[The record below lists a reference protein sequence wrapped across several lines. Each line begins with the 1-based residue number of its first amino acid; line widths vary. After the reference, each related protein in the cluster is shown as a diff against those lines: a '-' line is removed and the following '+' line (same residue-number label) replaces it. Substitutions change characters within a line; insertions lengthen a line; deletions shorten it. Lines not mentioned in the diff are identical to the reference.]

1 MLKALELIGFK
12 SFADKTRF
20 EFPPGITVV
29 VGPNGSG
36 KSNIVDAMKWVLGA
50 QSAKALRGKDMSDVI
65 FKGSSEG
72 GRKML
77 NAAEATIIFD
87 NGDNRL
93 PIEAS
98 EVHVARRVYRS
109 GESEYLING
118 QPCRL
123 KDIRDLFR
131 GTGVG
136 TDAYSLIEQ
145 GKVERML
152 QASAKDR
159 RAMFEEAAGISRF
172 KAKKVEAQ
180 RRLGR
185 VEQNLLRLS
194 DIVEEVE
201 SRLRSVRSQA
211 TKARRYREYSGR
223 LQQLRTQVG
232 LTDWW
237 RLSRE
242 AQQFE
247 AEQQRLK
254 DESAASDA
262 ELEALEAC
270 ALEQEVEITNAV
282 EMTRV
287 SENQLARIRE
297 QVAVR
302 ESSCDQSRSALQEF
316 EEIAAR
322 HRRQLAAMTGRAG
335 DLQARLKE
343 TIEGLRDAQE
353 VYDQVRRRVTSHERA
368 LTEVSSQVE
377 SSRAERELRRAEY
390 AEGLKNVATLGSG
403 IGSRESQ
410 LESLR
415 AVEQRSRQRLN
426 DLDAVV
432 RTCSQELDAA
442 TRTEESLSTELAT
455 KRSALDAAKAHLV
468 ALRKDLVGKQGE
480 LNELQHRQSTV
491 RERARVL
498 EELEESREGLS
509 AGVRAVLVAA
519 SEVTEGPLADVQ
531 GLVADLLQVSV
542 DIAPLVDVALGDRA
556 QHLIISGDSLVDEIQ
571 CGRYR
576 PAGRV
581 GFMQLEAA
589 PDDRH
594 RANLT
599 GRPGVIGRADQLV
612 TCSKQFEPIKQRLL
626 GDTWFVE
633 SLSIALALS
642 ATAGR
647 GCRFVTSNGELVEP
661 DGAIILGPKLSAMGL
676 VSRRS
681 ELRELH
687 TQVGSLSSR
696 LEEFVGEVASLAES
710 VKSQDSGVTQLDAEF
725 GEAHASLVEV
735 QAQTRLRRER
745 LESLTREQESVA
757 AEANASSV
765 EQQSLESELA
775 ADRAELVG
783 LEQSVSSVEA
793 AVRSVETRLADL
805 EKKREE
811 HAREATAAKVELA
824 KCEQRLE
831 SLQARMTQF
840 EEDSRERTRAIED
853 SKSQLAESSQKLLD
867 TRRDI
872 LRATSELAEMY
883 LRKESIEVEI
893 AVRAGERERL
903 QNEKRELAAKLQSV
917 RRKTQKLEEQLH
929 KIELSVG
936 NLQHERRTLADRIRD
951 DYGIELADAAN
962 EPTQEEQQEREEVEA
977 EIDDLRR
984 KLNNIGA
991 VNMEALNELDD
1002 LETRF
1007 TLLSGQY
1014 NDLVSA
1020 KEALERIITKIDGD
1034 SRRLFEETLEAIRQN
1049 FQVLYRKAFG
1059 GGRADLVME
1068 AGVDPLEAGVDIIAT
1083 PPGKPSFDNSLL
1095 SGGEKALTAVALLL
1109 AIFQYRPSPFCV
1121 LDEVDAPFD
1130 EANIGRFV
1138 DVLRGFLDWTKF
1150 IIVTHSKKTMT
1161 AATTLYGVTMQ
1172 ESGVS
1177 RRVSVRFEDVSDDGH
1192 ISEDAVKRD
1201 DKSSSGDSSRG
1212 VA

>member
-87 NGDNRL
+87 NAENRL
-93 PIEAS
+93 PIEAP
-98 EVHVARRVYRS
+98 EVHVSRRVYRS

-194 DIVEEVE
+194 DIVEEVD

-242 AQQFE
+242 AAQFE
-247 AEQQRLK
+247 SEQQRLK
-254 DESAASDA
+254 DESAAAAA
-262 ELEALEAC
+262 ELEALEARS
-270 ALEQEVEITNAV
+270 LEQEVEITNAV

-287 SENQLARIRE
+287 SENQLARNRE
-297 QVAVR
+297 QIVVR
-302 ESSCDQSRSALQEF
+302 ESSCDQSRATMQDLED
-316 EEIAAR
+316 IAAR

-343 TIEGLRDAQE
+343 TTDGLRDAQE
-353 VYDQVRRRVTSHERA
+353 AYDQIRGRVTSHERA
-368 LTEVSSQVE
+368 LAEVTSQLE
-377 SSRAERELRRAEY
+377 RLRADRETRRAEH
-390 AEGLKNVATLGSG
+390 ADGLKAVSVLGGRIS
-403 IGSRESQ
+403 SRESQ

-415 AVEQRSRQRLN
+415 TAQERAQQRLTE
-426 DLDAVV
+426 LGTTV
-432 RTCSQELDAA
+432 RVCSEELAAA
-442 TRTEESLSTELAT
+442 TNADETFAHEVAT
-455 KRSALDAAKAHLV
+455 KRAALDGARANLVSLRKELAAKQ
-468 ALRKDLVGKQGE
+468 DE
-480 LNELQHRQSTV
+480 LNGLQHRQSTV
-491 RERARVL
+491 RERALVL
-498 EELEESREGLS
+498 KELEESREGLS
-509 AGVRAVLVAA
+509 AGVRDVLVAA
-519 SEVTEGPLADVQ
+519 GDATDGPLADVK

-556 QHLIISGDSLVDEIQ
+556 QHLVVSGDSLLDEIQ
-571 CGRYR
+571 SHRYR

-589 PDDRH
+589 LDDRH
-594 RANLT
+594 RANLA

-612 TCSKQFEPIKQRLL
+612 TCNKHFEPIKQRLL

-681 ELRELH
+681 ELRDLQ
-687 TQVGSLSSR
+687 TQVETLRTSI
-696 LEEFVGEVASLAES
+696 EVAVGEVTSLADS
-710 VKSQDSGVTQLDAEF
+710 VKSQDVAVTQLDVEHS
-725 GEAHASLVEV
+725 EANKSLVEA
-735 QAQTRLRRER
+735 QAQSRSLRER
-745 LESLTREQESVA
+745 LENLNREQGTLTEEMNA
-757 AEANASSV
+757 ARA
-765 EQQSLESELA
+765 EQQSLAAELDT
-775 ADRAELVG
+775 DRAELTK
-783 LEQSVSSVEA
+783 LESVISVAEA
-793 AVRSVETRLADL
+793 AVAAVVNRLGDL

-811 HAREATAAKVELA
+811 HALEATTAKVDLA
-824 KCEQRLE
+824 KSEQRLE

-840 EEDSRERTRAIED
+840 EEDRRERTRAIDD
-853 SKSQLAESSQKLLD
+853 SRSQLAESSQKLLD
-867 TRRDI
+867 TRREI
-872 LRATSELAEMY
+872 LRTTSELAEMY
-883 LRKESIEVEI
+883 LRKELIEAEI
-893 AVRAGERERL
+893 ASRAAERERL
-903 QNEKRELAAKLQSV
+903 QIEKRDLSSTLQSL

-936 NLQHERRTLADRIRD
+936 NLEHERRTLADRIRD
-951 DYGIELADAAN
+951 DYGIELADVGN
-962 EPTQEEQQEREEVEA
+962 EPTEEEQQEREEVEA

-1007 TLLSGQY
+1007 TSLSGQY

-1020 KEALERIITKIDGD
+1020 KESLERIITKIDAD

-1068 AGVDPLEAGVDIIAT
+1068 QGVDPLEAGVDIIAT

-1192 ISEDAVKRD
+1192 ISEEAVQREAKT
-1201 DKSSSGDSSRG
+1201 SSGDANRG

>member
-50 QSAKALRGKDMSDVI
+50 QSAKALRGNDMSDVI

-87 NGDNRL
+87 NSEKRL
-93 PIEAS
+93 PIDAE

-145 GKVERML
+145 GKVEKML
-152 QASAKDR
+152 QASPKDR

-180 RRLGR
+180 RRLVR
-185 VEQNLLRLS
+185 VDQNLLRLS
-194 DIVEEVE
+194 DIVEEVD

-211 TKARRYREYSGR
+211 SKARRYREYSGR

-232 LTDWW
+232 MTDWW

-242 AQQFE
+242 VQQVE
-247 AEQQRLK
+247 AEQQRLR
-254 DESAASDA
+254 DETASAAA
-262 ELEALEAC
+262 ELEMIEARS
-270 ALEQEVEITNAV
+270 LEQEVAITNAV

-287 SENQLARIRE
+287 SENQLARNRE
-297 QVAVR
+297 QIAVR
-302 ESSCDQSRSALQEF
+302 ESSCDQSRSTMQDLED
-316 EEIAAR
+316 IAAR

-335 DLQARLKE
+335 DLQARLRE
-343 TIEGLRDAQE
+343 TTDGLHDAQGSFDE
-353 VYDQVRRRVTSHERA
+353 IQGRATSHDRA
-368 LTEVSSQVE
+368 LAAATLQLDGL
-377 SSRAERELRRAEY
+377 RAERGLRRTEHAD
-390 AEGLKNVATLGSG
+390 GLKNVTALGSR
-403 IGSRESQ
+403 ISSRELQ
-410 LESLR
+410 LESARTVAER
-415 AVEQRSRQRLN
+415 AQQRLKE
-426 DLDAVV
+426 LGTVA
-432 RTCSQELDAA
+432 RACSEELQSAASAEELLAQDAA
-442 TRTEESLSTELAT
+442 T
-455 KRSALDAAKAHLV
+455 KRAALETARANLV
-468 ALRKDLVGKQGE
+468 ALRERLATKQKE
-480 LNELQHRQSTV
+480 LSGLQHRQSTV
-491 RERARVL
+491 SERALVL
-498 EELEESREGLS
+498 EELEESREGLN
-509 AGVRAVLVAA
+509 AGVRDVLVAA
-519 SEVTEGPLADVQ
+519 GDATDGPLADVK
-531 GLVADLLQVSV
+531 GLVADLLQVTV
-542 DIAPLVDVALGDRA
+542 DIAPLVDVALGERA
-556 QHLIISGDSLVDEIQ
+556 QHLVVSGEALLEEIQ
-571 CGRYR
+571 SGRYR

-581 GFMQLEAA
+581 GFMQLEAS

-599 GRPGVIGRADQLV
+599 GRPGVIGRMDQLV
-612 TCSKQFEPIKQRLL
+612 TCSKQFDPIKQRLL
-626 GDTWFVE
+626 GDTWLVQ
-633 SLSIALALS
+633 SLSIALALT

-661 DGAIILGPKLSAMGL
+661 DGAIIIGPKLSAMGL

-681 ELRELH
+681 ELRNLKE
-687 TQVGSLSSR
+687 QVESLRSR
-696 LEEFVGEVASLAES
+696 LEAAAGEVARLVES
-710 VKSQDSGVTQLDAEF
+710 VKSQDHAVTQLDSEF
-725 GEAHASLVEV
+725 GEVNTSHVEA
-735 QAQTRLRRER
+735 QAQTRSLRER
-745 LESLTREQESVA
+745 LENLNREQASLTSEAAAARAEQESLD
-757 AEANASSV
+757 
-765 EQQSLESELA
+765 QHLE
-775 ADRAELVG
+775 ADRAELTK
-783 LEQSVSSVEA
+783 LEGTVTAAEAVVRLVES
-793 AVRSVETRLADL
+793 RCVEL
-805 EKKREE
+805 ERAREE
-811 HAREATAAKVELA
+811 HVRELTAAKVDLA
-824 KCEQRLE
+824 KSEQRLE

-840 EEDSRERTRAIED
+840 EEDRRERTRAIDD
-853 SKSQLAESSQKLLD
+853 SRSQLAESL
-867 TRRDI
+867 RRLVETQREI
-872 LRATSELAEMY
+872 LRATSELAELY
-883 LRKESIEVEI
+883 LRKELIEAEI
-893 AVRAGERERL
+893 AARASERERL
-903 QNEKRELAAKLQSV
+903 HVEKREMASSLQTL
-917 RRKTQKLEEQLH
+917 RQKAHKFEEQLH
-929 KIELSVG
+929 KKELAVG
-936 NLQHERRTLADRIRD
+936 NLQHERRTLADRIRE
-951 DYGIELADAAN
+951 DYGIELAAVDN
-962 EPTQEEQQEREEVEA
+962 DSSDEEQQAREEVEA
-977 EIDDLRR
+977 EIDELRR

-1002 LETRF
+1002 LESRF

-1014 NDLVSA
+1014 NDLVQA
-1020 KEALERIITKIDGD
+1020 KESLERIIHKIDAD

-1059 GGRADLVME
+1059 GGRADLVLE
-1068 AGVDPLEAGVDIIAT
+1068 QGVDPLEAGVDIIAT
-1083 PPGKPSFDNSLL
+1083 PPGKPSFNNSLL

-1138 DVLRGFLDWTKF
+1138 DVLRGFLHWTKF

-1192 ISEDAVKRD
+1192 ISRDAVEREAKP
-1201 DKSSSGDSSRG
+1201 SSGEANRG

>member
-72 GRKML
+72 GRKAL

-87 NGDNRL
+87 NSENRL
-93 PIEAS
+93 PIEAP
-98 EVHVARRVYRS
+98 EVHVSRRVYRS

-145 GKVERML
+145 GKVEKML

-172 KAKKVEAQ
+172 KAKKIEAQ

-185 VEQNLLRLS
+185 VDQNLLRLS
-194 DIVEEVE
+194 DIVEEVD
-201 SRLRSVRSQA
+201 SRLRNVRSQA

-232 LTDWW
+232 MTDWW

-242 AQQFE
+242 VHQVE
-247 AEQQRLK
+247 AEQQRLR
-254 DESAASDA
+254 DESAAGAA
-262 ELEALEAC
+262 ELEALDARS
-270 ALEQEVEITNAV
+270 LEHEVEITNAV

-287 SENQLARIRE
+287 SENQLARNRE
-297 QVAVR
+297 QIVVR
-302 ESSCDQSRSALQEF
+302 EASCDQSRAAMQDLED
-316 EEIAAR
+316 IAAR

-335 DLQARLKE
+335 DLQARLRE
-343 TIEGLRDAQE
+343 TTEGLRDARDAYEQM
-353 VYDQVRRRVTSHERA
+353 QARVTSFERA
-368 LTEVSSQVE
+368 LTETTAQLDAL
-377 SSRAERELRRAEY
+377 RTQRELRRTEH
-390 AEGLKNVATLGSG
+390 AEGLKGLSILGSR
-403 IGSRESQ
+403 ISTRLSQ
-410 LESLR
+410 LETVHAVQER
-415 AVEQRSRQRLN
+415 AKQRL
-426 DLDAVV
+426 
-432 RTCSQELDAA
+432 QELGAVA
-442 TRTEESLSTELAT
+442 RACSEELQTASSVEESLAREVTTKRAALESARTNLAVLREELA
-455 KRSALDAAKAHLV
+455 V
-468 ALRKDLVGKQGE
+468 KQRE

-491 RERARVL
+491 RERALVL

-509 AGVRAVLVAA
+509 AGVRDVLVAA
-519 SEVTEGPLADVQ
+519 GDANDGPLSDVQ

-542 DIAPLVDVALGDRA
+542 DIAPLVDVALGERA
-556 QHLIISGDSLVDEIQ
+556 QHLVVSGDSLVEEMQ
-571 CGRYR
+571 SGRYR

-581 GFMQLEAA
+581 GFMQLESV
-589 PDDRH
+589 PDDRP
-594 RANLT
+594 RANLA

-612 TCSKQFEPIKQRLL
+612 TCSKRFDPIRQRLL

-633 SLSIALALS
+633 SLSIALALCE
-642 ATAGR
+642 TAGR
-647 GCRFVTSNGELVEP
+647 GCRFVTKTGELVEP
-661 DGAIILGPKLSAMGL
+661 DGAIIIGPKLSVMGL

-681 ELRELH
+681 ELRDLQA
-687 TQVGSLSSR
+687 QVESLRVR
-696 LEEFVGEVASLAES
+696 LEVASAEVASLTAS
-710 VKSQDSGVTQLDAEF
+710 VKSQDAAVMQIDAEF
-725 GEAHASLVEV
+725 GEVNASHVAAL
-735 QAQTRLRRER
+735 AQTRSLRER
-745 LESLTREQESVA
+745 LENLNREQESL
-757 AEANASSV
+757 AEEATASRA
-765 EQQSLESELA
+765 EQQLLDDDLET
-775 ADRAELVG
+775 DRAELSK
-783 LEQSVSSVEA
+783 LEEIVLAVET
-793 AVRSVETRLADL
+793 AVRSVESRLVEL
-805 EKKREE
+805 EKTREE
-811 HAREATAAKVELA
+811 HAHEATTAKVDLA
-824 KCEQRLE
+824 KSEQRLE

-840 EEDSRERTRAIED
+840 EEDRRERTRAIDD
-853 SKSQLAESSQKLLD
+853 SRSQLAESSRRLLD
-867 TRRDI
+867 TGREI
-872 LRATSELAEMY
+872 LRTTSELAELY
-883 LRKESIEVEI
+883 LRKELIETEI
-893 AVRAGERERL
+893 AARTAERERL
-903 QNEKRELAAKLQSV
+903 QFEKRELASSLQTL
-917 RRKTQKLEEQLH
+917 RRKAQKLEEQLH
-929 KIELSVG
+929 QKELAVG
-936 NLQHERRTLADRIRD
+936 NLQHERRTLAERIRD
-951 DYGIELADAAN
+951 DYGIELA
-962 EPTQEEQQEREEVEA
+962 EVGSESSVEEQQQREEVEV

-1007 TLLSGQY
+1007 TSLSGQY

-1020 KEALERIITKIDGD
+1020 KESLERIITKIDAD

-1192 ISEDAVKRD
+1192 ISRDAVERD
-1201 DKSSSGDSSRG
+1201 VKASSGESNRG

>member
-87 NGDNRL
+87 NSEKRL
-93 PIEAS
+93 PIES
-98 EVHVARRVYRS
+98 EEVHVSRRVYRS

-172 KAKKVEAQ
+172 KAKKIEAQ
-180 RRLGR
+180 RRLAR

-232 LTDWW
+232 MTDWW
-237 RLSRE
+237 RLSR
-242 AQQFE
+242 AVQQVE
-247 AEQQRLK
+247 AEQQRLR
-254 DESAASDA
+254 DEAAAAAA
-262 ELEALEAC
+262 ELEAIEARS
-270 ALEQEVEITNAV
+270 LEQDVDITNAV
-282 EMTRV
+282 EMARV
-287 SENQLARIRE
+287 SENHLARNRE
-297 QVAVR
+297 QIVVR
-302 ESSCDQSRSALQEF
+302 ESSCDQLRVTMRDLED
-316 EEIAAR
+316 IAAR

-335 DLQARLKE
+335 DLQARLRE
-343 TIEGLRDAQE
+343 TTEGLRDAKRG
-353 VYDQVRRRVTSHERA
+353 YDQIQARVTSHERA
-368 LTEVSSQVE
+368 LTGVMSQLDAL
-377 SSRAERELRRAEY
+377 RAEREVQRAAH
-390 AEGLKNVATLGSG
+390 AEGMTHVSTLGSR
-403 IGSRESQ
+403 ISSRESQ
-410 LESLR
+410 LESVQAIQER
-415 AVEQRSRQRLN
+415 TQQRLQ
-426 DLDAVV
+426 DLATVA
-432 RTCSQELDAA
+432 RTCSEELQAA
-442 TRTEESLSTELAT
+442 TNGEQTLARDAAT
-455 KRSALDAAKAHLV
+455 KRSALEAARANL
-468 ALRKDLVGKQGE
+468 ASLREQLATKQDE
-480 LNELQHRQSTV
+480 FNELQHRQSTI
-491 RERARVL
+491 RERALVL
-498 EELEESREGLS
+498 EELEESREGLN
-509 AGVRAVLVAA
+509 AGVRDVLVAA
-519 SEVTEGPLADVQ
+519 GDATDGPLSEVK

-542 DIAPLVDVALGDRA
+542 DIAPLVDVALGERA
-556 QHLIISGDSLVDEIQ
+556 QHLAVSGDLLVEEIQ
-571 CGRYR
+571 SGRYR

-581 GFMQLEAA
+581 GFIQIKPGSDE
-589 PDDRH
+589 RS
-594 RANLT
+594 RTNLA

-612 TCSKQFEPIKQRLL
+612 TCNVLFEPIKQRLL

-642 ATAGR
+642 TTAGR

-661 DGAIILGPKLSAMGL
+661 DGAIIIGPKLSAMGL

-681 ELRELH
+681 ELRDLH
-687 TQVGSLSSR
+687 AQVESLRLR
-696 LEEFVGEVASLAES
+696 LEDAVGQVTSLADHL
-710 VKSQDSGVTQLDAEF
+710 KAQDAAVTQLDAEF
-725 GEAHASLVEV
+725 AEAQALLVEA
-735 QAQTRLRRER
+735 QAQTRSLRER
-745 LESLTREQESVA
+745 AENLEREQQGL
-757 AEANASSV
+757 AEEAQTARA
-765 EQQSLESELA
+765 EQQSLDKELET
-775 ADRAELVG
+775 DRAELVKQ
-783 LEQSVSSVEA
+783 EEAVSKAEA
-793 AVRSVETRLADL
+793 ALRSVESRLADS
-805 EKKREE
+805 ERKRET
-811 HAREATAAKVELA
+811 HAEEATTAKVELA
-824 KCEQRLE
+824 KSEQRLE

-840 EEDSRERTRAIED
+840 EEDRRERTRAIDD
-853 SKSQLAESSQKLLD
+853 SRSQLADSTQRLLE

-872 LRATSELAEMY
+872 LRTTSELAELY
-883 LRKESIEVEI
+883 LRKELIEAEI
-893 AVRAGERERL
+893 VARAAERERL
-903 QNEKRELAAKLQSV
+903 QLEKRGLASSLQAV
-917 RRKTQKLEEQLH
+917 RRKAQKVEEQSHQNELAVGELH
-929 KIELSVG
+929 
-936 NLQHERRTLADRIRD
+936 HERRALADRIRD
-951 DYGIELADAAN
+951 DYGVELAEVGD
-962 EPTQEEQQEREEVEA
+962 EVTVEQQQEREEVEV

-1002 LETRF
+1002 LESRF
-1007 TLLSGQY
+1007 TSLSGQY
-1014 NDLVSA
+1014 NDLVQA
-1020 KEALERIITKIDGD
+1020 KDSLERIIQRIDAD

-1059 GGRADLVME
+1059 GGRADLVLE

-1192 ISEDAVKRD
+1192 ISQAAVERESKQPP
-1201 DKSSSGDSSRG
+1201 GEANRG

>member
-87 NGDNRL
+87 NSENRL
-93 PIEAS
+93 PIEAP
-98 EVHVARRVYRS
+98 EVHVSRRVYRS

-247 AEQQRLK
+247 SEQQRLQ
-254 DESAASDA
+254 DDSAAAAA
-262 ELEALEAC
+262 ELEALEARS
-270 ALEQEVEITNAV
+270 LEQEVEITNAV

-287 SENQLARIRE
+287 SENQLARNRE

-302 ESSCDQSRSALQEF
+302 ESSCDQSRATMQDLED
-316 EEIAAR
+316 IAAR

-343 TIEGLRDAQE
+343 TTEGLRDAEESYNQI
-353 VYDQVRRRVTSHERA
+353 RGRVTSHERA
-368 LTEVSSQVE
+368 LAEVTSQFDTLRVD
-377 SSRAERELRRAEY
+377 RELRRTEHAD
-390 AEGLKNVATLGSG
+390 ALKDISTLGVRITG
-403 IGSRESQ
+403 RESQ
-410 LESLR
+410 LESLH
-415 AVEQRSRQRLN
+415 AVEQRAQQRLKE
-426 DLDAVV
+426 LGTAV
-432 RTCSQELDAA
+432 RAC
-442 TRTEESLSTELAT
+442 TEELATATSAEETFTHDVAT
-455 KRSALDAAKAHLV
+455 KRSALDAARTNLV
-468 ALRKDLVGKQGE
+468 TLRKTLAAKQDE
-480 LNELQHRQSTV
+480 LNALQHRQSTV
-491 RERARVL
+491 RERALVL
-498 EELEESREGLS
+498 EELEESREGLN

-519 SEVTEGPLADVQ
+519 SEATSGPLSDVQ

-556 QHLIISGDSLVDEIQ
+556 QHLVVAGDLLLDEIQ
-571 CGRYR
+571 SGRYR

-594 RANLT
+594 RANLA
-599 GRPGVIGRADQLV
+599 GRPDVIGRADQLV
-612 TCSKQFEPIKQRLL
+612 TCSRQFEPIKQRLL
-626 GDTWFVE
+626 ADTWFVE

-661 DGAIILGPKLSAMGL
+661 DGAIVLGPKLSSMGL

-681 ELRELH
+681 ELRDLHAQVELLRS
-687 TQVGSLSSR
+687 Q
-696 LEEFVGEVASLAES
+696 LEDAVGEVTSLADS
-710 VKSQDSGVTQLDAEF
+710 VKSQDLAVTQLDVEF
-725 GEAHASLVEV
+725 SEVHASLVEA
-735 QAQTRLRRER
+735 QAQTRSRRER
-745 LESLTREQESVA
+745 LENLTREQDA
-757 AEANASSV
+757 LTAEANASHA
-765 EQQSLESELA
+765 EQQTLQNDLETE
-775 ADRAELVG
+775 RAELVT
-783 LEQSVSSVEA
+783 LEQLVLSTVAALQSVEN
-793 AVRSVETRLADL
+793 RLAEL

-824 KCEQRLE
+824 KSEQRLE

-840 EEDSRERTRAIED
+840 EEDSRERTRAIDE
-853 SKSQLAESSQKLLD
+853 SKSQLVESSQKLLD
-867 TRRDI
+867 TRREI

-903 QNEKRELAAKLQSV
+903 QVEKRDLASTLQSV
-917 RRKTQKLEEQLH
+917 RRKSQKLEEQLH
-929 KIELSVG
+929 KIELAVG

-951 DYGIELADAAN
+951 DYGIELADVGN
-962 EPTQEEQQEREEVEA
+962 EPTEEEQQEREEVEA

-1007 TLLSGQY
+1007 TSLSGQY

-1020 KEALERIITKIDGD
+1020 KESLERIITKIDAD

-1068 AGVDPLEAGVDIIAT
+1068 EGVDPLEAGVDIIAT

-1192 ISEDAVKRD
+1192 ISEEAVERESKT
-1201 DKSSSGDSSRG
+1201 SGDNNRG

>member
-87 NGDNRL
+87 NSENRL
-93 PIEAS
+93 PIEAP
-98 EVHVARRVYRS
+98 EVHVSRRVYRS

-185 VEQNLLRLS
+185 VDQNLLRLS
-194 DIVEEVE
+194 DIVEEVD

-232 LTDWW
+232 MTDWW
-237 RLSRE
+237 KLTRDVH
-242 AQQFE
+242 QGE
-247 AEQQRLK
+247 AEQQRLR
-254 DESAASDA
+254 DEAAAGAA
-262 ELEALEAC
+262 ELEALEARS
-270 ALEQEVEITNAV
+270 LEQEVEITNAV

-287 SENQLARIRE
+287 SENQLARNRE
-297 QVAVR
+297 QIVVR
-302 ESSCDQSRSALQEF
+302 EASCDQSRTAMQDLEDT
-316 EEIAAR
+316 AAR

-335 DLQARLKE
+335 DLQARLRE
-343 TIEGLRDAQE
+343 TTEGLHDARHVFEQI
-353 VYDQVRRRVTSHERA
+353 QARVTSSERA
-368 LTEVSSQVE
+368 ATGAASQLNTL
-377 SSRAERELRRAEY
+377 RAERELRRTEHS
-390 AEGLKNVATLGSG
+390 EGLKSASLLASRIST
-403 IGSRESQ
+403 RESQ
-410 LESLR
+410 LETVR
-415 AVEQRSRQRLN
+415 AVLVRVQQRL
-426 DLDAVV
+426 
-432 RTCSQELDAA
+432 QELGTVARACSEELQTASSAEEILAQDA
-442 TRTEESLSTELAT
+442 AT
-455 KRSALDAAKAHLV
+455 KRSALESARANLV
-468 ALRKDLVGKQGE
+468 ALREELAAKQHE
-480 LNELQHRQSTV
+480 LNSLQHRQSTV
-491 RERARVL
+491 RERALVL
-498 EELEESREGLS
+498 EELEESREGLN
-509 AGVRAVLVAA
+509 AGVRDVLVAA
-519 SEVTEGPLADVQ
+519 GDATEGPLADVQ

-542 DIAPLVDVALGDRA
+542 DIAPLVDVALGERA
-556 QHLIISGDSLVDEIQ
+556 QHLVLSGDSLIEEIQ
-571 CGRYR
+571 SGRYR

-581 GFMQLEAA
+581 GFMQLEAVA
-589 PDDRH
+589 DDRQ
-594 RANLT
+594 RANLA
-599 GRPGVIGRADQLV
+599 GRLGVIGRADQLV
-612 TCSKQFEPIKQRLL
+612 TCSKRFEPIKQRLL
-626 GDTWFVE
+626 GDTWFVD
-633 SLSIALALS
+633 SLSIAIALGG
-642 ATAGR
+642 TTGR
-647 GCRFVTSNGELVEP
+647 GCRFVTKNGELVEP
-661 DGAIILGPKLSAMGL
+661 DGAVIIGPKLSVMGL

-681 ELRELH
+681 ELRDLH
-687 TQVGSLSSR
+687 AQVESLR
-696 LEEFVGEVASLAES
+696 VCLEDAVAEVCSLTAG
-710 VKSQDSGVTQLDAEF
+710 VQSQDAAVVQIDAEF
-725 GEAHASLVEV
+725 GQVNTSHVAA
-735 QAQTRLRRER
+735 QAQTRSLRER
-745 LESLTREQESVA
+745 LENLNREQESLTE
-757 AEANASSV
+757 EASASRA
-765 EQQSLESELA
+765 EQQSLDQELET
-775 ADRAELVG
+775 DRAELSK
-783 LEQSVSSVEA
+783 LENIVSTAEA
-793 AVRSVETRLADL
+793 AVRSVESRVAEL
-805 EKKREE
+805 EKKREQ
-811 HAREATAAKVELA
+811 HVQEATAAKVDLA
-824 KCEQRLE
+824 KSEQRLE

-840 EEDSRERTRAIED
+840 EEDRRERTRAIDD
-853 SKSQLAESSQKLLD
+853 SRSQLAESSQRLLD
-867 TRRDI
+867 TRREI
-872 LRATSELAEMY
+872 LRTTSELAELY
-883 LRKESIEVEI
+883 LRKELIEAEI
-893 AVRAGERERL
+893 AARADARERL
-903 QNEKRELAAKLQSV
+903 QVQKRELASSLQAL
-917 RRKTQKLEEQLH
+917 RRKSQKLEELLH
-929 KIELSVG
+929 QKELAVG
-936 NLQHERRTLADRIRD
+936 NLQHERRTLAERIRD
-951 DYGIELADAAN
+951 DYGIELAEVGN
-962 EPTQEEQQEREEVEA
+962 EPSEEEQLEREEVEA

-1007 TLLSGQY
+1007 TSLSGQY
-1014 NDLVSA
+1014 NDLVQA
-1020 KEALERIITKIDGD
+1020 KESLERIITKIDVD

-1059 GGRADLVME
+1059 GGRADLVLE

-1192 ISEDAVKRD
+1192 ISKDAVDRENKA
-1201 DKSSSGDSSRG
+1201 SSGDANRG

>member
-77 NAAEATIIFD
+77 NTAEATIIFD
-87 NGDNRL
+87 NSESRL
-93 PIEAS
+93 PIEAA
-98 EVHVARRVYRS
+98 EVHVSRRR
-109 GESEYLING
+109 
-118 QPCRL
+118 

-185 VEQNLLRLS
+185 VDQNLLRLS
-194 DIVEEVE
+194 DIVEEVD

-211 TKARRYREYSGR
+211 TKARRYREYSDR

-232 LTDWW
+232 MTDWW

-242 AQQFE
+242 LHQGE
-247 AEQQRLK
+247 AEQQRLR
-254 DESAASDA
+254 DELAAGAA
-262 ELEALEAC
+262 EIEALEAR
-270 ALEQEVEITNAV
+270 ALEQEIDITNAV

-287 SENQLARIRE
+287 SENQLARNRE
-297 QVAVR
+297 QIVVR
-302 ESSCDQSRSALQEF
+302 ESSCDQSRAAMQDLED
-316 EEIAAR
+316 IAAR

-335 DLQARLKE
+335 DLQTRLRE
-343 TIEGLRDAQE
+343 TTAGLRDAQDAFE
-353 VYDQVRRRVTSHERA
+353 QVRGRVTSFERA
-368 LTEVSSQVE
+368 LTEATSQLDVL
-377 SSRAERELRRAEY
+377 RTQRELRRTEH
-390 AEGLKNVATLGSG
+390 AEGLKSLSTLESR
-403 IGSRESQ
+403 ISTRESQ
-410 LESLR
+410 LGTVR
-415 AVEQRSRQRLN
+415 AVQERAQQRLHE
-426 DLDAVV
+426 LGTVTRACAEELQHAA
-432 RTCSQELDAA
+432 RAEEILAQEV
-442 TRTEESLSTELAT
+442 TT
-455 KRSALDAAKAHLV
+455 KRSALESARANLA
-468 ALRKDLVGKQGE
+468 ALRDDLATKQRE

-491 RERARVL
+491 RERALVL
-498 EELEESREGLS
+498 EELEESREGLNT
-509 AGVRAVLVAA
+509 GVRDVLVAA
-519 SEVTEGPLADVQ
+519 GDATDGPLADVR

-542 DIAPLVDVALGDRA
+542 DIAPLVDVALGERA
-556 QHLIISGDSLVDEIQ
+556 QHLVVSGDSLVEEMQ
-571 CGRYR
+571 SGRYR

-589 PDDRH
+589 PNDRH
-594 RANLT
+594 RTNLA

-612 TCSKQFEPIKQRLL
+612 TCSKHFDPIKQRLL

-642 ATAGR
+642 GTAGR
-647 GCRFVTSNGELVEP
+647 GCRFVTKSGELVEP
-661 DGAIILGPKLSAMGL
+661 DGAIIVGPKLSVMGL

-681 ELRELH
+681 ELRELRA
-687 TQVGSLSSR
+687 QVDSLRMR
-696 LEEFVGEVASLAES
+696 LEHALGEVTLLTDN
-710 VKSQDSGVTQLDAEF
+710 VKSQDAAVIQIDAEF
-725 GEAHASLVEV
+725 GEVNASHVEA
-735 QAQTRLRRER
+735 QAQTRSLRER
-745 LESLTREQESVA
+745 LENLNRERDSLTD
-757 AEANASSV
+757 EANASRA
-765 EQQSLESELA
+765 EQQLLDTDLETDRTELSK
-775 ADRAELVG
+775 
-783 LEQSVSSVEA
+783 LEGIVATAEA
-793 AVRSVETRLADL
+793 AVRSVESRLAEV

-811 HAREATAAKVELA
+811 HAQEATAAKVDLA
-824 KCEQRLE
+824 KSEQRLE

-840 EEDSRERTRAIED
+840 EEDRRERTRAIDD
-853 SKSQLAESSQKLLD
+853 SRSQLAESSQRLLA
-867 TRRDI
+867 TRREI
-872 LRATSELAEMY
+872 LRTTSELAELY
-883 LRKESIEVEI
+883 LRKELIEVEI
-893 AVRAGERERL
+893 TARAAERERL
-903 QNEKRELAAKLQSV
+903 QVEKRELASSLQAL
-917 RRKTQKLEEQLH
+917 RRKAQKLDEQLH
-929 KIELSVG
+929 QKELAVG
-936 NLQHERRTLADRIRD
+936 NLQHERRALAERIRD
-951 DYGIELADAAN
+951 DYGIELAELGKETSD
-962 EPTQEEQQEREEVEA
+962 EEKQEREEVEA
-977 EIDDLRR
+977 EIGDLRR

-1007 TLLSGQY
+1007 TSLSGQY

-1020 KEALERIITKIDGD
+1020 KESLERIITKIDAD

-1172 ESGVS
+1172 ESGV
-1177 RRVSVRFEDVSDDGH
+1177 
-1192 ISEDAVKRD
+1192 
-1201 DKSSSGDSSRG
+1201 
-1212 VA
+1212 